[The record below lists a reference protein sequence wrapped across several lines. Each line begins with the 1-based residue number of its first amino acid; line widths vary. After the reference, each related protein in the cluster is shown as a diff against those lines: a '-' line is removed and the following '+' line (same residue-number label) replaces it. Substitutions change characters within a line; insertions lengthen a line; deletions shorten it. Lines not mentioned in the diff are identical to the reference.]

1 MGHLGRRLKDFSL
14 SRLTTLTGCWTGW
27 SGWTPLDALLP
38 SERRRANSLR
48 TMTLTSFGS
57 LLLAH

>member
-1 MGHLGRRLKDFSL
+1 MVIGAL
-14 SRLTTLTGCWTGW
+14 SRLTTLTGVGQ
-27 SGWTPLDALLP
+27 GDQGGRDYRRAIA
-38 SERRRANSLR
+38 SERRRANVLR

>member
-1 MGHLGRRLKDFSL
+1 MVIGAL
-14 SRLTTLTGCWTGW
+14 SRLTTLTGVGEGGQGGRPYRRAT
-27 SGWTPLDALLP
+27 A
-38 SERRRANSLR
+38 SERRRANVLR